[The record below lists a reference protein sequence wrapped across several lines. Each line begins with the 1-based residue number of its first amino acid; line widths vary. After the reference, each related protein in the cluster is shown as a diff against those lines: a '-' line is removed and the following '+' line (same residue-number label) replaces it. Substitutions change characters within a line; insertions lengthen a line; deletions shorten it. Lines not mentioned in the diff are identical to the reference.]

1 MADQSARSIKDKMLR
16 QGIKDIRIKK
26 GMKVEE
32 LIESMSKMGG
42 FSGQNM
48 VNGIGIIDNML
59 KDKGS
64 FNFLSFP
71 ADIVATGLRGVLAGM
86 VKHFDAIITTCGTL
100 DHDIARAFKGKYSV
114 GAFEADDARLHQL
127 GIYRLGNVFI
137 ENKEYGLKLED
148 SFNEIMGKIYGVKGH
163 KTEYSPTELL
173 SEFGKYMTD
182 ENSILRQAYLHK
194 VPVFVPGI
202 VDGAFGTQLAI
213 FSQDHD
219 FKINLLK
226 DELLLSDISFDQ
238 KVTGA
243 LMMGGGISK
252 HHVIWWNQFKGGLDY
267 AVYITTATQ
276 FDGSLSGARLTEAV
290 SWGKIKEKAKY
301 VTIDGDVTIILPVM
315 AAALGLS

>member
-1 MADQSARSIKDKMLR
+1 
-16 QGIKDIRIKK
+16 
-26 GMKVEE
+26 
-32 LIESMSKMGG
+32 
-42 FSGQNM
+42 
-48 VNGIGIIDNML
+48 
-59 KDKGS
+59 
-64 FNFLSFP
+64 
-71 ADIVATGLRGVLAGM
+71 
-86 VKHFDAIITTCGTL
+86 
-100 DHDIARAFKGKYSV
+100 
-114 GAFEADDARLHQL
+114 
-127 GIYRLGNVFI
+127 
-137 ENKEYGLKLED
+137 
-148 SFNEIMGKIYGVKGH
+148 
-163 KTEYSPTELL
+163 
-173 SEFGKYMTD
+173 MTD